1 MHAGLLELLTAIL
14 AAVLNLST
22 LVANQPKIARR
33 GLLVLLKTNSSLF
46 EVVSTRVRMPSG
58 RVVVVKMHRLKSG
71 APRQKGLEPA
81 QLGVNILHA
90 CQ

>member
-1 MHAGLLELLTAIL
+1 MALCAECLSSVVMMGAGLLELLTAIL

-46 EVVSTRVRMPSG
+46 EVVSTRVSVLDSVCRDEG
-58 RVVVVKMHRLKSG
+58 TAAG
-71 APRQKGLEPA
+71 AGTRW
-81 QLGVNILHA
+81 
-90 CQ
+90 C

>member
-1 MHAGLLELLTAIL
+1 MHAGLLELLTAVL

-46 EVVSTRVRMPSG
+46 EVVSTRVSVYEHARLPSS
-58 RVVVVKMHRLKSG
+58 RLLNSQDLR
-71 APRQKGLEPA
+71 AYLAMLAWPCPL
-81 QLGVNILHA
+81 
-90 CQ
+90 CS